1 MSAIR
6 PDLPAVQP
14 QNTSVTGGSSS
25 VRQAQAAFFRAALGE
40 VQATP
45 VQTTM
50 VQTTPVRTTAQ
61 PQTTEPTS
69 SAGGRSLRPGS
80 LLDIKV

>member
-14 QNTSVTGGSSS
+14 QSQGSAS

-40 VQATP
+40 VQANQP
-45 VQTTM
+45 QA
-50 VQTTPVRTTAQ
+50 TPVRTTIQ
-61 PQTTEPTS
+61 PQTTEPAP
-69 SAGGRSLRPGS
+69 SATGRAMRPGS

>member
-14 QNTSVTGGSSS
+14 RNTSVTGGSSS

-40 VQATP
+40 VQAT
-45 VQTTM
+45 Q
-50 VQTTPVRTTAQ
+50 VQTTPVRTTIP
-61 PQTTEPTS
+61 PQTTEPAS

-80 LLDIKV
+80 VLDIKV

>member
-14 QNTSVTGGSSS
+14 QNAGSAS

-40 VQATP
+40 VQAA
-45 VQTTM
+45 QS
-50 VQTTPVRTTAQ
+50 QAAPVRTTAIQ
-61 PQTTEPTS
+61 PQTTEPTP
-69 SAGGRSLRPGS
+69 SATGRSLRPGS

>member
-14 QNTSVTGGSSS
+14 RNTSVTEGSSS

-40 VQATP
+40 VQATQ
-45 VQTTM
+45 VQA
-50 VQTTPVRTTAQ
+50 TPVRTTPIQ
-61 PQTTEPTS
+61 PQTAEPAP

>member
-14 QNTSVTGGSSS
+14 RNTSVTGGSSS

-40 VQATP
+40 VQAT
-45 VQTTM
+45 Q
-50 VQTTPVRTTAQ
+50 VQTTPVRTTIQ
-61 PQTTEPTS
+61 PQATEPAS
-69 SAGGRSLRPGS
+69 SASGRSLRPGS

>member
-14 QNTSVTGGSSS
+14 TSAPSS

-40 VQATP
+40 VQAT
-45 VQTTM
+45 Q
-50 VQTTPVRTTAQ
+50 VQTTPVRTTPVQ

-69 SAGGRSLRPGS
+69 SASGRSLRPGS